1 MERPVPTRGRAP
13 DGAGPTP
20 FRALELARALGGELV
35 GADEV
40 VRGLAIDSRTLR
52 PGQLFAAIRAERDG
66 HDFVAA
72 AVDAGA
78 AACLVERPVGSG
90 PCVVV
95 PDVPAALQDLARLVR
110 DRLGAADLGDR
121 VVGIT
126 GSVGKTTTKDLLAGV
141 LATTYRTAASER
153 SFNNELGV
161 PLTLANAPADT
172 EAAVIEMGARGAGHI
187 GLLCS
192 MARPSIGVVT
202 VVASVHTEHMGGLGA
217 IAEAKRELVESLPAT
232 GLAVLNADDE
242 RVAAMA
248 GHTAA
253 EVLTFGDSGQVRA
266 VDVAVDAELR
276 ATFRLESPWGT
287 VPVQLGVRG
296 AHNVANALA
305 AAAPALWLGVT
316 PERVASG
323 LATAPASPWRME
335 LVRTE
340 DGPVVL
346 NDAYNAG
353 PASMAV
359 ALRALSSLDAQRR
372 IAVLGVMAEL
382 GDDAVAEH
390 RRIAELAADLG
401 IELVAVGCDLY
412 GVEPLDGPEA
422 AVAALAGLGPEAA
435 VLVKGSRVAGLEA
448 VAAGLGA

>member
-1 MERPVPTRGRAP
+1 
-13 DGAGPTP
+13 
-20 FRALELARALGGELV
+20 
-35 GADEV
+35 
-40 VRGLAIDSRTLR
+40 
-52 PGQLFAAIRAERDG
+52 
-66 HDFVAA
+66 
-72 AVDAGA
+72 
-78 AACLVERPVGSG
+78 VGSG

-172 EAAVIEMGARGAGHI
+172 EVAVIEMGARGAGHI

-248 GHTAA
+248 GNTAA

-353 PASMAV
+353 PASMAA
-359 ALRALSSLDAQRR
+359 ALRALSSLDARRR

-382 GDDAVAEH
+382 GDVAVAEH

-412 GVEPLDGPEA
+412 GVDPLDGPEA